1 MDAAVEAVAAARAAA
16 GTPWQRLAEE
26 LGLAGP
32 AIKELIHEEFDDGIM
47 SPTNFRLDVQRRPDP
62 EGDRVVNTLDGK
74 FLAPQW

>member
-1 MDAAVEAVAAARAAA
+1 MDAAVEAVAAARAAS

-32 AIKELIHEEFDDGIM
+32 AIKELIHEEFDDGTM
-47 SPTNFRLDVQRRPDP
+47 SPTNFRLDVQRRPGP
-62 EGDRVVNTLDGK
+62 EGDRVVDTLDGK